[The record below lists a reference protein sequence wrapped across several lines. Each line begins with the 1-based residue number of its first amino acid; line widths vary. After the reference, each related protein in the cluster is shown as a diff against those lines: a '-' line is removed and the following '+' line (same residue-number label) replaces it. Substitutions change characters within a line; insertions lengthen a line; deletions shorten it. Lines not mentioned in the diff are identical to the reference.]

1 MQNGF
6 YFISLRHYCFNN
18 QYRMSVEVASLSRE
32 KEIYKVTIIG
42 SIANFALLAF
52 KFVAGIL
59 GHSAAMLA
67 DAVHSLSDFVTDVI
81 VLVFV
86 RISNKPQDKDHDY
99 GHGKY
104 ETLATAIIGILL
116 LLVGFGI
123 LWSGASSILAFMKG
137 EQLEAP
143 GMVALIAALVSI
155 LLKEILYQ
163 YTVIKGK
170 SLNSQAVVANA
181 WHHRSDA
188 FSSIGTAVGIGGAIL
203 LGEHWRVLDPIAAVI
218 VSFFIMKVAIQL
230 LIPCVDELLEK
241 SLPDE
246 VEKDIE
252 QVLLSFPGVSEP
264 HHLRTRRIGSYC
276 AIEVHVRMD
285 GGITLEEAHTT
296 ATAIEHKLKTMLGEG
311 TLINIHVEP
320 KK

>member
-1 MQNGF
+1 MN
-6 YFISLRHYCFNN
+6 
-18 QYRMSVEVASLSRE
+18 EVDAVTRE

-42 SIANFALLAF
+42 GIVNFLLLAF
-52 KFVAGIL
+52 KFAAGIM

-81 VLVFV
+81 VIVFV

-104 ETLATAIIGILL
+104 ETLATAIIGLL
-116 LLVGFGI
+116 LLVVGFGI
-123 LWSGASSILAFMKG
+123 FWNGASSIYDFIKG
-137 EQLEAP
+137 EPLREP
-143 GMVALIAALVSI
+143 GMVAFVAALVSI
-155 LLKEILYQ
+155 VLKEILYQ

-170 SLNSQAVVANA
+170 KLNSQAVVANA

-188 FSSIGTAVGIGGAIL
+188 LSSIGTAVGIGGAIL
-203 LGEHWRVLDPIAAVI
+203 LGNHWRVLDPIAAVV

-230 LIPCVDELLEK
+230 LVPCVDELLEK

-246 VEKDIE
+246 EEKEIE
-252 QVLLSFPGVSEP
+252 RALLSFSGVSEP
-264 HHLRTRRIGSYC
+264 HHLRTRRIGNYC

-285 GGITLEEAHTT
+285 GQITLEEAHVT
-296 ATAIEHKLKTMLGEG
+296 ATAIEQKLKEMLGRG
-311 TLINIHVEP
+311 TLVNIHVEP
-320 KK
+320 RK

>member
-1 MQNGF
+1 
-6 YFISLRHYCFNN
+6 
-18 QYRMSVEVASLSRE
+18 MSVEVASLSRE
-32 KEIYKVTIIG
+32 KEIYKVTIVG
-42 SIANFALLAF
+42 SIVNFVLLAF

-123 LWSGASSILAFMKG
+123 LWNGAFSIWAFMKG
-137 EQLEAP
+137 EQLESP
-143 GMVALIAALVSI
+143 GMVALIAALIYI

-170 SLNSQAVVANA
+170 NLNSQAVVANA

-188 FSSIGTAVGIGGAIL
+188 FSSIGTAIGIGGAIL

-252 QVLLSFPGVSEP
+252 QALLSFPGVSEP

>member
-1 MQNGF
+1 MV
-6 YFISLRHYCFNN
+6 S
-18 QYRMSVEVASLSRE
+18 SRE
-32 KEIYKVTIIG
+32 KEIYRVTIAG
-42 SIANFALLAF
+42 SIVNAVLLVF
-52 KFVAGIL
+52 KFVAGIW

-81 VLVFV
+81 VILFV
-86 RISNKPQDKDHDY
+86 RISNKPQDKGHDY

-116 LLVGFGI
+116 LLIGFGI
-123 LWSGASSILAFMKG
+123 LWNGASSIWLFMKG
-137 EQLEAP
+137 KPLEAP
-143 GMVALIAALVSI
+143 GMVALVAALVSI
-155 LLKEILYQ
+155 VSKEVLYR
-163 YTVIKGK
+163 YTAMKGK

-203 LGEHWRVLDPIAAVI
+203 LGEKWRVLDPIAAVV
-218 VSFFIMKVAIQL
+218 VSLFIMKVAVRL
-230 LIPCVDELLEK
+230 LLPCIDELLEK

-246 VEKDIE
+246 VEREIE
-252 QVLLSFPGVSEP
+252 QALLSFPGVSEP

-285 GGITLEEAHTT
+285 GGITLEEAHST
-296 ATAIEHKLKTMLGEG
+296 ATAIERKLKALFGEG